1 MNTNY
6 TTQEITLAGE
16 HRTDIKQMSDT
27 IKIAIIEDL
36 VDVALELQELFND
49 EDGMSCT
56 QVYHNA
62 EDAIQ
67 FLSQFPADIV
77 LADIGLPKAN
87 GIQAIIAIR
96 EACPDT
102 QFCMFTVFEDNQKI
116 YKSLTAGAKGYI
128 LKNSDPDR
136 IINAIKELHSGGS
149 PMNPEIAR
157 KVIDAFSQGNISNP
171 EQEPLPI
178 TKREMQL
185 LELLADGLLYKEIAT
200 ELGITVGTVKQH
212 IHKIY
217 DKLQVNNRT
226 EAINKYLRR

>member
-1 MNTNY
+1 MY
-6 TTQEITLAGE
+6 AQYKEIVAIMA
-16 HRTDIKQMSDT
+16 HDQSDKSMSEQT

-36 VDVALELQELFND
+36 VDVALEVQELFND
-49 EDGMSCT
+49 EQGMSCT

-67 FLSQFPADIV
+67 FLTKFPADVV
-77 LADIGLPKAN
+77 LSDIGLPKAS
-87 GIQAIIAIR
+87 GIEAIIAIR
-96 EACPDT
+96 EACPET

-116 YKSLTAGAKGYI
+116 YNSLTAGAKGYI
-128 LKNSDPDR
+128 LKNSDPAR
-136 IINAIKELHSGGS
+136 IVQSVRELYNGGS

-157 KVIDAFSQGNISNP
+157 KVIDAFSQGAVANP
-171 EQEPLPI
+171 VKNPLPI
-178 TKREMQL
+178 TDREMQL
-185 LELLADGLLYKEIAT
+185 LVLLADGLLYKEISR
-200 ELGITVGTVKQH
+200 ELGITIGTVKQH